1 MGREKAHE
9 MLRSWSDPTRRNK
22 RTLSE
27 ALAEVPEARRYLGRK
42 YDQPDEYLGSAQDFI
57 RRLSR
62 NSRPRRRK

>member
-1 MGREKAHE
+1 
-9 MLRSWSDPTRRNK
+9 
-22 RTLSE
+22 
-27 ALAEVPEARRYLGRK
+27 LAEVPEARRYLGRK